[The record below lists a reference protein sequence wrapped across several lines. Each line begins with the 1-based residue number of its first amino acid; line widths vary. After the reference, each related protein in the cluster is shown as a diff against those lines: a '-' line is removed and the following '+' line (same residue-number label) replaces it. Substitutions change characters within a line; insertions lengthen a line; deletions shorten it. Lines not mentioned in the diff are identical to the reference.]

1 MCGIVGAVSSRNI
14 VPILVQ
20 GLQRLEYRGYDSCGV
35 AVHGGSLD
43 ATQPAGLQR
52 ARSTARVAELLEQVR
67 TDHIESG
74 TGIAHTRWATHGAPV
89 VHNAHPH
96 FSPGVGEPQAD
107 RPGRVALVHNG
118 IIENHEELRSVLEA
132 RGYVFTSQTDTE
144 VIAHLIDSLYGG
156 DLFEAVQAAVAQLR
170 GAFAIAVLHKD
181 EPQRVVGARAG
192 SPLIL
197 GVGQDGA
204 EHFLASDAMALAGVT
219 DQIVYLEEGDLV
231 DLQLGRYWI
240 VGQGGR
246 ALTPEQRPVRTV
258 QAHSGAVE
266 LGPYR
271 HYMQKEIFEQP
282 RAIADTLDGVAGIVP
297 ELFGDGAYRVFQE
310 IDSVLILACGTSYY
324 SGCVAKY
331 WLEDIAQIPTQVEV
345 ASEYRYRTSVPNP
358 RQLVVT
364 ISQSGETADTLAALR
379 HAQSLGHQHT
389 LTICNVAT
397 SAMVRE
403 CSLAYITR
411 AGIEIGVASTKA
423 FTTQL
428 AGLFLL
434 TLALA
439 QSKGRLS
446 EEQEAAHLKAMR
458 HLPVAL
464 QSVLALEPQIIS
476 WAEDFARMQNA
487 LFLGR
492 GLHYPIALEG
502 ALKLKEISYIHAE
515 AYPAGELKHGPLA
528 LVTSAMPVVTVA
540 PNDALLEKLKSNI
553 HEVRARGG
561 VLYVLADADTRI
573 SSSEGIHVIRMPEHY
588 GALSPLLHV
597 VPLQLLAYHT
607 ACALGTDVDKPRNLA
622 KSVTVE

>member
-1 MCGIVGAVSSRNI
+1 MCGIVAAVSSRNI

-35 AVHGGSLD
+35 AVYAG
-43 ATQPAGLQR
+43 GLQR
-52 ARSTARVAELLEQVR
+52 ARSTARVSELLAQVN
-67 TDHIESG
+67 TEGIESL
-74 TGIAHTRWATHGAPV
+74 TGIAHTRWATHGAPA

-96 FSPGVGEPQAD
+96 FSHGPGPVAQPES
-107 RPGRVALVHNG
+107 RPGRIALVHNG
-118 IIENHEELRSVLEA
+118 IIENHDELRSLLQA
-132 RGYVFTSQTDTE
+132 RGYVFASQTDTE
-144 VIAHLIDSLYGG
+144 VIAHLVDSLYDG
-156 DLFEAVQAAVAQLR
+156 DLFEAVKAALPQLH
-170 GAFAIAVLHKD
+170 GAYAIAVMSRD
-181 EPQRVVGARAG
+181 EPHRVIGARAG

-197 GVGQDGA
+197 GVGSDKT

-231 DLQLGRYWI
+231 DLQLGKYW
-240 VGQGGR
+240 VVDRSHR
-246 ALTPEQRPVRTV
+246 AVQREVRTV
-258 QAHSGAVE
+258 LAHSGAAE

-297 ELFGDGAYRVFQE
+297 ELFEAAGNHLPGEGAYPSFKA
-310 IDSVLILACGTSYY
+310 IDNVLILACGTSYY

-331 WLEDIAQIPTQVEV
+331 WLESIAKIPTQVEV
-345 ASEYRYRTSVPNP
+345 ASEYRYRDSVPNP
-358 RQLVVT
+358 NTLVVT

-379 HAQSLGHQHT
+379 HAQSLGMKHT

-403 CSLAYITR
+403 CKLAYITR
-411 AGIEIGVASTKA
+411 AGVEIGVASTKA

-439 QSKGRLS
+439 QSKGRLTDD
-446 EEQEAAHLKAMR
+446 EEARHLKAMR

-464 QSVLALEPQIIS
+464 QAVLALEPQLIA
-476 WAEDFARMQNA
+476 WAQDFVPKEHA

-540 PNDALLEKLKSNI
+540 PNDALLEKLKSNLQ
-553 HEVRARGG
+553 EVRARGG

-573 SSSEGIHVIRMPEHY
+573 TSGEGLHVIRMPEHY

-607 ACALGTDVDKPRNLA
+607 ACARGTDVDKPRNLA

>member
-35 AVHGGSLD
+35 AVHGSSLHG
-43 ATQPAGLQR
+43 AQAHGLQR
-52 ARSTARVAELLEQVR
+52 ARSTSRVAELLEQVR
-67 TDHIESG
+67 TDHLESG

-96 FSPGVGEPQAD
+96 FSTGVGEALPE

-118 IIENHEELRSVLEA
+118 IIENHEELRSALEA
-132 RGYVFTSQTDTE
+132 HGYVFTSQTDTE

-156 DLFEAVQAAVAQLR
+156 DLFGAVQAAVAQLR

-197 GVGQDGA
+197 GVGQGGA

-240 VGQGGR
+240 AGQDGR
-246 ALTPEQRPVRTV
+246 PLTPEQRPVRTV
-258 QAHSGAVE
+258 HVHSGAVE

-282 RAIADTLDGVAGIVP
+282 RAIADTLEGVQGIVP
-297 ELFGDGAYRVFQE
+297 ELFGDGAYRMFQE

-324 SGCVAKY
+324 SSCVAKY
-331 WLEDIAQIPTQVEV
+331 WLESIAQIPTQVEV

-358 RQLVVT
+358 RQLIVT
-364 ISQSGETADTLAALR
+364 VSQSGETADTLAALR
-379 HAQSLGHQHT
+379 HAQSLGHPHT
-389 LTICNVAT
+389 LTICNVAS

-403 CSLAYITR
+403 CALAYITR

-528 LVTSAMPVVTVA
+528 LVTSAMPVVIVA
-540 PNDALLEKLKSNI
+540 PNDALLEKLKSNMQ
-553 HEVRARGG
+553 EVRARGG
-561 VLYVLADADTRI
+561 VLYVLADVDTRI
-573 SSSEGIHVIRMPEHY
+573 VSSEGIHVIRMPEHY